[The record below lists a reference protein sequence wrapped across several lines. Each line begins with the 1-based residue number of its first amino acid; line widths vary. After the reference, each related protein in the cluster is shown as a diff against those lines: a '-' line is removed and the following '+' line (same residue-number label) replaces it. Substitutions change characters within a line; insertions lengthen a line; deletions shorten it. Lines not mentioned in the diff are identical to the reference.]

1 MSLGDSSFFYCQ
13 DDSESKK
20 KIISLVSAAGAGVVF
35 NIANVGITAAVQIV
49 GLSIAFPIAV
59 GVALVV
65 GTVRSVGARSARIP
79 IISLFSCFN
88 CVTKIRRTSIASL
101 PHTARKL
108 DNDENLEEARTQVL
122 TYIVDPTGKASL
134 LFAGLTLAVFAVIA
148 TAIAGKLKDGKDQAV
163 EDQRLIDGLLEDP
176 HTQDEQKN
184 NTNNFT
190 KGVITSLISGVLMS
204 LWSPLNALALADLN
218 KSCEENQ
225 GKLTAYSSFLIFTF
239 SIVLS
244 SMLILCPL
252 VLKYPVD
259 GKPATS
265 LAKCLSLRHFSYH
278 TIGLF
283 GGVIWALGTLSNSIS
298 GMKLGLALSYAIGQ
312 AAPMVATT
320 WGLLYYKEYVGAP
333 RSSFVSLFFMY
344 VFYLGA
350 ISLVA
355 LSK

>member
-1 MSLGDSSFFYCQ
+1 
-13 DDSESKK
+13 
-20 KIISLVSAAGAGVVF
+20 
-35 NIANVGITAAVQIV
+35 
-49 GLSIAFPIAV
+49 
-59 GVALVV
+59 
-65 GTVRSVGARSARIP
+65 
-79 IISLFSCFN
+79 
-88 CVTKIRRTSIASL
+88 
-101 PHTARKL
+101 
-108 DNDENLEEARTQVL
+108 
-122 TYIVDPTGKASL
+122 
-134 LFAGLTLAVFAVIA
+134 
-148 TAIAGKLKDGKDQAV
+148 
-163 EDQRLIDGLLEDP
+163 DP